1 MDHAEHCAEKTL
13 ALEGLTAEEMLWTS
27 LEGPEGSEVQAVK
40 PAPARKLE
48 IGSAGTKIGDYFLET
63 HLGEG
68 GFGAVYAA
76 RHEKTDRRVAVKF
89 LRPRWTASTEM
100 VLRLFREAEAIRA
113 IGHPNIVEIYD
124 WGWLTERVPAVV
136 MELLEGTSLLRVLE
150 ARGAIPP
157 AELMSYVEPMGQ
169 ALSAAHRVGIVHRD
183 LKASNV
189 MVCRVDGQRVV
200 KLIDFGI
207 AKLLAP
213 EGPSLT
219 RTGVLLGTRTAISPE
234 QLLHKPIDQRTDV
247 YALGVLLFHLLTGR
261 RPFGRASA
269 QQVEQM
275 HLSAPPPRAS
285 HIAPVGVAFD
295 RIILRCMEK
304 NADDRYPTVEALLV
318 DLRAACEAQA
328 GLLSSPSPA
337 GPAVPGPAA
346 DEASSSVLPAIALS
360 VAVFKDGETI
370 DVGDLDDDALD
381 ELQDSIEFIQENLE
395 REGFSLPVQT
405 DSEIMGCRVIEDSS
419 PEQLSRMW
427 KQGLDFARDLV
438 RRVQAS
444 SRFAIMACID
454 VGAVE
459 VRRHGRSIVPQIASS
474 EFLRARNRSS
484 DSESGLWA
492 SVRTLGEP
500 LAPLETDADWIHV
513 PLS

>member
-1 MDHAEHCAEKTL
+1 MDQVEPCAEKTL
-13 ALEGLTAEEMLWTS
+13 ALEGLTAEELLWTS
-27 LEGPEGSEVQAVK
+27 LEGPDVQEEKLTATRGVELGS
-40 PAPARKLE
+40 
-48 IGSAGTKIGDYFLET
+48 SGTRIGDYFLEA

-76 RHEKTDRRVAVKF
+76 RHEKTGRRVAVKF

-169 ALSAAHRVGIVHRD
+169 ALIAAHRVGVIHRD

-189 MVCRVDGQRVV
+189 MVCRVDGQQVV

-207 AKLLAP
+207 AKLLSP

-247 YALGVLLFHLLTGR
+247 YSLGVLLFHLLTGR

-285 HIAPVGVAFD
+285 HVAPVSVALD
-295 RIILRCMEK
+295 RVILRCMEK
-304 NADDRYPTVEALLV
+304 EAADRYPSVEELLV
-318 DLRAACEAQA
+318 DLRAACEAQV
-328 GLLSSPSPA
+328 GLAPCQVGALAEPDVA
-337 GPAVPGPAA
+337 
-346 DEASSSVLPAIALS
+346 ASSSHLLPAIALS
-360 VAVFKDGETI
+360 VAVFKDGEII

-381 ELQDSIEFIQENLE
+381 ELQDSLELIQENLE
-395 REGFSLPVQT
+395 REGFVLPVQT
-405 DSEIMGCRVIEDSS
+405 DSEVIGCHVLEDSS
-419 PEQLSRMW
+419 PEQLSRIW

-438 RRVQAS
+438 RRLQTS

-454 VGAVE
+454 VGSVE
-459 VRRHGRSIVPQIASS
+459 VRRHGNAVVPQIASS
-474 EFLRARNRSS
+474 DVLRARHRSS
-484 DSESGLWA
+484 DSEGGLWA
-492 SVRTLGEP
+492 SVRTFGEP
-500 LAPLETDADWIHV
+500 LAPLDEEADWISV